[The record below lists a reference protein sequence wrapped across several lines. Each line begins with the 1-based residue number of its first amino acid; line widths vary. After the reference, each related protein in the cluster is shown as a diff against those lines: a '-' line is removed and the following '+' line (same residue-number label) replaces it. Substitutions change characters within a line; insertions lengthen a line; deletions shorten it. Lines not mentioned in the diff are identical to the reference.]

1 MGCKFDRHIAKAF
14 NVEEEEVFN
23 AFMQASRKNEVC
35 KCCKE
40 IGHSAERCDNDPNF
54 HTTKSNLEEMEL

>member
-1 MGCKFDRHIAKAF
+1 MARTNWFETFK
-14 NVEEEEVFN
+14 VL
-23 AFMQASRKNEVC
+23 KNEVC